1 MDINSGLF
9 VGVGA
14 HDDPKKNKRFA
25 QNYVNE
31 IVTSYKNSNE
41 IVIFERD
48 VEGAVPYHRKFK
60 FCTPTDQ

>member
-14 HDDPKKNKRFA
+14 HDDPKKQKICI
-25 QNYVNE
+25 NYVNE